1 MVMPILL
8 KENSGVTILCKFEKN
23 TVRSKGVK
31 LQSWVVSHVH
41 HPALLRLWLAQSAG
55 FLS

>member
-31 LQSWVVSHVH
+31 LQSRVVSHVH